1 MSGAMGGLSRMTS
14 WSCSGWSM
22 TEYHSARAAARR
34 LPLSDSGRCSKLS
47 RAITSSRAA
56 LSRSSSAAAWEK
68 FAIDHALGEAVDPA
82 EAHAFGQFSQSIGD
96 KALVARA
103 ERAKLGCRS
112 AARHGMDGRPQP
124 QDRLSLVGWKSRAD
138 ADVGKGA
145 DCFATR
151 RAFQQEHT
159 RDGRFDEANP
169 A

>member
-1 MSGAMGGLSRMTS
+1 MTS

-34 LPLSDSGRCSKLS
+34 LPLSESGRCSKLS

-103 ERAKLGCRS
+103 ERGQTIAHHNPFS
-112 AARHGMDGRPQP
+112 QP
-124 QDRLSLVGWKSRAD
+124 AVEQASTSKSRKLSLIGV
-138 ADVGKGA
+138 
-145 DCFATR
+145 TR
-151 RAFQQEHT
+151 VSAME
-159 RDGRFDEANP
+159 
-169 A
+169 